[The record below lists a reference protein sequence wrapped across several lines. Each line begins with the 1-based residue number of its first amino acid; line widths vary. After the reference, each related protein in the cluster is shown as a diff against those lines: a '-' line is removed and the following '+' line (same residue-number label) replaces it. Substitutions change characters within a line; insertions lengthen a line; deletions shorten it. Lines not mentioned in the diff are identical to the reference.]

1 MADTA
6 RVPGTPHEIALL
18 AGGPRAAV
26 TVAVVALHLRGA
38 VEAGARATVVAVDSE
53 AGRALPP
60 LPPPEEVLALEDDIP
75 AELRVPY
82 LESAVYRRLH
92 EPCDVREVLRDPDVQ
107 WAVTTLRIGLADTDM
122 VSPPALG
129 TTRAARRHVHALR
142 TAYPLPASRAG
153 LSDEA
158 KLLAVAL
165 HGEAALRL
173 VAPASP
179 RARASPAAST
189 AAARAPYAA
198 GPRLRRRLPVTP
210 AYSTAAADG
219 KAGVAAVAAAGAGAA
234 AEGGAAGAEGTE
246 TPRR

>member
-1 MADTA
+1 MADTE

-92 EPCDVREVLRDPDVQ
+92 DPCDVREVLRDPDVQ

-173 VAPASP
+173 VAP
-179 RARASPAAST
+179 RF
-189 AAARAPYAA
+189 AARAGLTGRVHRRRTRA
-198 GPRLRRRLPVTP
+198 LRRWSPG
-210 AYSTAAADG
+210 SG
-219 KAGVAAVAAAGAGAA
+219 AGAGAGGPA
-234 AEGGAAGAEGTE
+234 AYGAPAAAVDAAGEARARGDAG
-246 TPRR
+246 

>member
-38 VEAGARATVVAVDSE
+38 VEAGARGTVLAVDSE

-60 LPPPEEVLALEDDIP
+60 LPTPEEVLALEDGIP

-92 EPCDVREVLRDPDVQ
+92 EPCDVRELLRDPDVQ
-107 WAVTTLRIGLADTDM
+107 WAVTTLRIGLADTEM

-142 TAYPLPASRAG
+142 TAYPLPASRTG

-165 HGEAALRL
+165 HGEAALR
-173 VAPASP
+173 VVTP
-179 RARASPAAST
+179 RF
-189 AAARAPYAA
+189 AARA
-198 GPRLRRRLPVTP
+198 GLTGRVRRRRTRALRHWSPGSGGGGYT
-210 AYSTAAADG
+210 G
-219 KAGVAAVAAAGAGAA
+219 RLHCGGGW
-234 AEGGAAGAEGTE
+234 EGGGGCGGGGGEGGGGGCGGGGGY
-246 TPRR
+246 